1 MLEPSPPP
9 RTAVVIEDDPDVRH
23 LLAEILESAGFS
35 TVVADNGTDG
45 VAAVLEHQP
54 LVTTLDVNMPG
65 IDGFEAARRI
75 RAQSETYIVM
85 LSALDEEA
93 DVVLGLAAGAD
104 EYINKPFRPRE
115 LRARIDALLRR
126 PRVLAPQAVEG
137 AVSTAPLPVLTGTV
151 QTEGVVSET
160 AWATH
165 RDLRLNPATRIVMMR
180 DTEVELTRTEF
191 DLLNALMDSR
201 RRVRSKAEL
210 ALILHGDSYVTSDLV
225 TDADKRAIEV
235 HITNLRRKLGDT
247 PSRPLYIE
255 TVRGVGYRLTADSSV
270 TPSRSR

>member
-1 MLEPSPPP
+1 MLEPSPSP

-45 VAAVLEHQP
+45 VTAVLEHQP

-93 DVVLGLAAGAD
+93 DIVLGLAAGAD
-104 EYINKPFRPRE
+104 EYISKPFRPRE

-126 PRVLAPQAVEG
+126 PRVLVPASANVDSAAATLPIPVPAEPGPPGVAVTT
-137 AVSTAPLPVLTGTV
+137 AV
-151 QTEGVVSET
+151 
-160 AWATH
+160 WATH
-165 RDLRLNPATRIVMMR
+165 RDLRLNPATRIVLLG
-180 DTEVELTRTEF
+180 DAEVELTRTEF
-191 DLLNALMDSR
+191 DLLSALMESR
-201 RRVRSKAEL
+201 RRVRGKADL
-210 ALILHGDSYVTSDLV
+210 ALTLHGESYVSSDLV

-235 HITNLRRKLGDT
+235 HMTNLRRKLGDSA
-247 PSRPLYIE
+247 SRPLYIE
-255 TVRGVGYRLTADSSV
+255 TVRGVGYRLTAD
-270 TPSRSR
+270 PRP

>member
-1 MLEPSPPP
+1 MFEPSPSP

-23 LLAEILESAGFS
+23 LLSEILESAGFS
-35 TVVADNGTDG
+35 TITADNGVDG

-54 LVTTLDVNMPG
+54 LVTTLDINMPG

-75 RAQSETYIVM
+75 RAQSDTYIVM

-93 DVVLGLAAGAD
+93 DIVLGLAAGAD
-104 EYINKPFRPRE
+104 EYVNKPFRPRE

-126 PRVLAPQAVEG
+126 PRMTAPAVVH
-137 AVSTAPLPVLTGTV
+137 VSTAPVPV
-151 QTEGVVSET
+151 QTDSDPTEE
-160 AWATH
+160 AKAAPIWAAH

-201 RRVRSKAEL
+201 RRVRSKADL
-210 ALILHGDSYVTSDLV
+210 ALMLHGDSYGATDLV
-225 TDADKRAIEV
+225 SDADKRAIEV
-235 HITNLRRKLGDT
+235 HMTNLRRKLGDS
-247 PSRPLYIE
+247 PARPLYIE
-255 TVRGVGYRLTADSSV
+255 TVRGVGYRLTADASL
-270 TPSRSR
+270 